1 MAALIATSFK
11 YAVRNFLRS
20 ATSCSLL
27 QSGSG
32 SIALGVGCAG
42 ALPALLL
49 LVMIATPHVMNE
61 FWKRGGF
68 LTGFVSA
75 TFPVLP

>member
-1 MAALIATSFK
+1 
-11 YAVRNFLRS
+11 
-20 ATSCSLL
+20 
-27 QSGSG
+27 
-32 SIALGVGCAG
+32 
-42 ALPALLL
+42 
-49 LVMIATPHVMNE
+49 MIATPHVMNE